1 VMAQLNRLPIVVI
14 RAQVDELSTV
24 SMLQL
29 LVFGNL
35 ELYKR
40 MTLNIVVVAVG
51 ALHLGG
57 MARGF
62 DSSAN
67 M

>member
-1 VMAQLNRLPIVVI
+1 
-14 RAQVDELSTV
+14 VDEFSTI

-40 MTLNIVVVAVG
+40 MTLNVVVVAAG
-51 ALHLGG
+51 TLHLGG
-57 MARGF
+57 MAHGF
-62 DSSAN
+62 DSSTN

>member
-1 VMAQLNRLPIVVI
+1 
-14 RAQVDELSTV
+14 VDEFSTI

-40 MTLNIVVVAVG
+40 MTLNVVVVAIG